1 MCHGDAVT
9 TFRTVLI
16 RSGANNVG
24 IDVPEEVVLGLG
36 AGKRPPVVVT
46 LNGYTYRS
54 TVAPM
59 GGRFFVPVSAA
70 VRAEAGVAGG
80 EEHDVTLVLD
90 DQPRTVELPEDLAAA
105 LDAAGLRSA
114 FDALAPSHRKEHVR
128 SVVEA
133 KQQATRERRVAK
145 VVDALR

>member
-1 MCHGDAVT
+1 MT
-9 TFRTVLI
+9 TFRTVLV
-16 RSGANNVG
+16 RSGARNVG

-36 AGKRPPVVVT
+36 AGRRPPVVVT

-59 GGRFFVPVSAA
+59 GGRFLVPVSAA
-70 VRAEAGVAGG
+70 VRAEAGVAGD

-90 DQPRTVELPEDLAAA
+90 DQPRTVEVPDDLAAA
-105 LDAAGLRSA
+105 LEGAGVRAA

-133 KQQATRERRVAK
+133 KQQPTRERRVAK
-145 VVDALR
+145 LVDALR

>member
-1 MCHGDAVT
+1 MT
-9 TFRTVLI
+9 TFRTVLF

-24 IDVPEEVVLGLG
+24 IDVPEEAVLGLG
-36 AGKRPPVVVT
+36 GGKRPPVVVT

-59 GGRFFVPVSAA
+59 GGRFLVPVSAA
-70 VRAEAGVAGG
+70 VRAAAGVAGD

-90 DQPRTVELPEDLAAA
+90 DQPRTVEVPEDLAAA
-105 LDAAGLRSA
+105 LDAAGLRPA

>member
-1 MCHGDAVT
+1 MT

-24 IDVPEEVVLGLG
+24 IDVPEELVLGLG
-36 AGKRPPVVVT
+36 AGRRPPVVVT

-59 GGRFFVPVSAA
+59 GGRFLVPVSAA
-70 VRAEAGVAGG
+70 VRAASGVAGD

-105 LDAAGLRSA
+105 LDAAGLRAA

-133 KQQATRERRVAK
+133 KQRTTRERRVAK

>member
-1 MCHGDAVT
+1 MT

-36 AGKRPPVVVT
+36 GGRRPPVVVT

-59 GGRFFVPVSAA
+59 GGRFLVPVSAA
-70 VRAEAGVAGG
+70 VRAAAGVAGD

-105 LDAAGLRSA
+105 LDAAGLRPA

>member
-1 MCHGDAVT
+1 MT
-9 TFRTVLI
+9 TFRTVLT

-24 IDVPEEVVLGLG
+24 IDVPEDVVLGLG
-36 AGKRPPVVVT
+36 GGKRPPVVVT

-59 GGRFFVPVSAA
+59 GGRFLVPVSAA
-70 VRAEAGVAGG
+70 VRAAAGVAGD
-80 EEHDVTLVLD
+80 EEHEVTLVLD

-105 LDAAGLRSA
+105 LDDAGLRAA
-114 FDALAPSHRKEHVR
+114 FDGLAPSYRKEHVR

-145 VVDALR
+145 VLDALR